1 MGDVF
6 GINNN
11 ANHVY
16 NVFTATLFAN
26 TNDVEVL
33 VLSESLFSSVLG
45 FRHAAIP
52 TYMGSAK
59 RALSVVSESRL
70 ELEVHTI
77 LRLLNSLPLYKFF
90 VQIVQW

>member
-6 GINNN
+6 GINSN

-16 NVFTATLFAN
+16 NTFTASLFAN

-52 TYMGSAK
+52 TFMGSAK
-59 RALSVVSESRL
+59 RSLSIARESRQ

-77 LRLLNSLPLYKFF
+77 LRS
-90 VQIVQW
+90 